1 MFAKLLKYEWRS
13 NRNILGILSIIA
25 LGIGVVGGVDL
36 RMFQLLEHM
45 PTDSDIA
52 ELLLVW
58 TIMILIGGVV
68 FCLIALGIYTTAV
81 SVILLY
87 RFYKHN
93 FTDEGYLTFT
103 LPVSSTQ
110 IYWASFLNMLLWSVI
125 SAAVVM
131 VSVYIAL
138 VIGDTVLGPILIIT
152 PGEVIRFLT
161 DTPWGEVF
169 YGIGQVFRG
178 IGDALFAIWTEGYII
193 SALLSVATGI
203 MGLFS
208 MVLSPIFGLVI
219 PMFCIILGA
228 VVVKRYKLITS
239 IGIYY
244 VVSSVIGMV
253 SYMASMLPSFM
264 MVFTVS
270 MDGYTFMLFLFTLV
284 QTVLMLGLTVAGYI
298 ASVYM
303 MKRKLN
309 LP

>member
-36 RMFQLLEHM
+36 RMFQLLEIL
-45 PTDSDIA
+45 PTNTDTA
-52 ELLLVW
+52 RLLLVW
-58 TIMILIGGVV
+58 TIVILIGGVV
-68 FCLIALGIYTTAV
+68 FCIAALGIYATAV

-125 SAAVVM
+125 SAAVVI

-152 PGEVIRFLT
+152 PGEVIRFLM
-161 DTPWGEVF
+161 DTNWGEVF
-169 YGIGQVFRG
+169 QNIGYAFQA
-178 IGDALFAIWTEGYII
+178 IGVALADIWVQGYAIT
-193 SALLSVATGI
+193 ALLSVATGI
-203 MGLFS
+203 MGLFC

-253 SYMASMLPSFM
+253 SYMASMLPSLM
-264 MVFTVS
+264 MVVTVS
-270 MDGYTFMLFLFTLV
+270 TEGYTFMMFLFTLV
-284 QTVLMLGLTVAGYI
+284 QAVLMLSLTVAGYI